1 MTQEQVLEVL
11 RKNARRDM
19 TITEIAQQ
27 ASLNYRNASRNL
39 QDLSKWRIV
48 EVHSQASVKRYRIK
62 R

>member
-1 MTQEQVLEVL
+1 
-11 RKNARRDM
+11 
-19 TITEIAQQ
+19 
-27 ASLNYRNASRNL
+27 LNYRNASRNL